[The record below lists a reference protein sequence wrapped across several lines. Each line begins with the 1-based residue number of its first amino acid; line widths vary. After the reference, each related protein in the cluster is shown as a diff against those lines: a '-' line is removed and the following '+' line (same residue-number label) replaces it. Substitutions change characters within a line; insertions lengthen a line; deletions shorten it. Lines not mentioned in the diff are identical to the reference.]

1 MQRPSLAAVRGFDR
15 AVYVVAFG
23 QLINVFGGG
32 LVYPFATVHFHL
44 QVGIALS
51 VVGLG
56 LGAKS
61 VTTAAGTAVGGFLA
75 DVVGR
80 KPVMVASMALSAV
93 ALAAFAFVPDI
104 AGAVPGAV
112 PAATGVS
119 ALGVAFVGVCVASG
133 FVRGLYTPASHAM
146 TADLTDAAERDRGY
160 ALLKVANNVGFG
172 AGFVVGGVLYS
183 VASVAVFVADGATS
197 AVVALVILRFV
208 THVAGDDAE
217 SDAPGDA
224 DEREGDGSEGD
235 AVGDDDRTLAA
246 WWRAATRPRVLA
258 LAGVNVGFAV
268 MYAQMQ
274 TTVPIVAKEGL
285 GLTAAQLG
293 TLYVVNPL
301 TIVLLQ
307 IPLVDAVGGWRRT
320 RGLAVSACFWAVAML
335 AAWGADLARVPEGTG
350 LAVPAV
356 LVGVAL
362 VGGHLLL
369 RTVGEILHSPLA
381 SALMS
386 DLGTAAE
393 RGTQLSMLEVAK
405 RLGIGLGSFAGGL
418 FFDYGLSGLLWPTL
432 VAVCGLVAAALLWL
446 ERSVTPIENGA
457 VGDATEAVAEPAV
470 DD

>member
-1 MQRPSLAAVRGFDR
+1 MHRPSLDAVRGFDR
-15 AVYVVAFG
+15 AVYVVALG

-61 VTTAAGTAVGGFLA
+61 VTTAAGTAVGGLLA

-93 ALAAFAFVPDI
+93 ALAAFAFVPEI
-104 AGAVPGAV
+104 AGAVPPAITAV
-112 PAATGVS
+112 TGVS
-119 ALGVAFVGVCVASG
+119 TLGVAFVGVCVASG

-172 AGFVVGGVLYS
+172 AGFVVGGALYS

-197 AVVALVILRFV
+197 AVVALVILLFV
-208 THVAGDDAE
+208 PHGTVGS
-217 SDAPGDA
+217 SDADDTADA
-224 DEREGDGSEGD
+224 DGSGS
-235 AVGDDDRTLAA
+235 AASSSPGALAA

-258 LAGVNVGFAV
+258 LAGINVGFAV

-293 TLYVVNPL
+293 TLYVVNPI

-307 IPLVDAVGGWRRT
+307 LPLVDAVGGWRRT
-320 RGLAVSACFWAVAML
+320 RGLAVSAWFWAVAML
-335 AAWGADLARVPEGTG
+335 AAWGGDLLDAPDGAG
-350 LAVPAV
+350 LAAPAV
-356 LVGVAL
+356 LLGVAF
-362 VGGHLLL
+362 VGGHLFL
-369 RTVGEILHSPLA
+369 RTVGEVLHSPLA

-386 DLGTAAE
+386 DLGSAAE

-418 FFDYGLSGLLWPTL
+418 FFDYGRSGLLWPTL
-432 VAVCGLVAAALLWL
+432 VAVCGLVVAALLWL
-446 ERSVTPIENGA
+446 ERSLGPRENGA
-457 VGDATEAVAEPAV
+457 RGDATEAATATETA
-470 DD
+470 D